1 MNRRSVLASV
11 VCAVVALTG
20 RSATLGASERD
31 HDDTQTF
38 VLDVAIDAHTLS
50 LNNDPTAGG
59 IPRRGTTFVVNGK
72 IYPGGTIPSG
82 VTGFDP
88 DTAPGS
94 IGTWVCRGVFL
105 ADFADIFV
113 NGSAALAFDT
123 TQIFLLSTDE
133 NALFTEGFE
142 GNVGVTTHR
151 AVTGGTGHYR
161 RVTGT
166 LKQQTIGVNR
176 KGAADGLFD
185 LRFTFTITGQFTH
198 PR

>member
-1 MNRRSVLASV
+1 MKRRTVLAGV

-20 RSATLGASERD
+20 RPVALGASERD
-31 HDDTQTF
+31 DDTQTF
-38 VLDVAIDAHTLS
+38 VLDVAIDAHTLG
-50 LNNDPTAGG
+50 LNNDPTAAGT
-59 IPRRGTTFVVNGK
+59 PARGTTFIVNGK

-82 VTGFDP
+82 VTDFDP

-123 TQIFLLSTDE
+123 TQIFLLSTDK

-185 LRFTFTITGQFTH
+185 LRFTFTIT
-198 PR
+198 PED